1 MVPALYFAL
10 GSTLSVG
17 FFDGGEK
24 VAGVSC
30 VQHCQQCSPVMMVVS
45 TVVEAGTK

>member
-17 FFDGGEK
+17 FFDGGKK
-24 VAGVSC
+24 VAFVSC
-30 VQHCQQCSPVMMVVS
+30 VQHCLQCSPVMMVVS
-45 TVVEAGTK
+45 TVVEVGTK